1 MCGCLNAGHEKD
13 VVVLLIGGR
22 RGRSRRNG
30 RRCRIRVRVGG
41 GASSES
47 AAAGCEGGG
56 YAVAGIAEARA
67 PRRGGVHQGWA
78 DLRGEKREAGWAA
91 GGGEG

>member
-1 MCGCLNAGHEKD
+1 
-13 VVVLLIGGR
+13 
-22 RGRSRRNG
+22 
-30 RRCRIRVRVGG
+30 VGG

-78 DLRGEKREAGWAA
+78 DLREGEE
-91 GGGEG
+91 GGGVGGRGRRRLGFMGGGGREFI